1 MYAPARVRK
10 AAGMSILHRR
20 HPRFERHRPAS
31 GTPPDAGPERLLYDQ
46 ACDLLLA
53 ARGLRAV
60 AGADGAQPAIAATLG
75 CLEATFDALAD
86 TMTALRAQ
94 AAEQAVAAGGGERRR
109 ETLAGA
115 RRVIDQCD
123 ETARALRAARDMTG
137 GLRERV
143 GPALA
148 ELSA

>member
-1 MYAPARVRK
+1 
-10 AAGMSILHRR
+10 MSILSRR
-20 HPRFERHRPAS
+20 TAVSERRRPAS
-31 GTPPDAGPERLLYDQ
+31 GTPPDPGPERLLYDQ
-46 ACDLLLA
+46 ACELLLA

-60 AGADGAQPAIAATLG
+60 AGNDGTQPAIAATLG

-94 AAEQAVAAGGGERRR
+94 AAEQAVAAGGGARP
-109 ETLAGA
+109 ETAAGA
-115 RRVIDQCD
+115 RRVIEQCD
-123 ETARALRAARDMTG
+123 ETARTLRIARDMAG

-148 ELSA
+148 DVPT